1 MAVADT
7 QFSGQVVA
15 GRYRLGQR
23 RGSGV
28 EAATFD
34 AYDQQLQ
41 RVVAVRMV
49 HPDLSADPVFR
60 TRFQETMA
68 KVIEL
73 HHPNLAVVHDFGSA
87 LWNGHEVLFTAVEHL
102 AGGSLRDLLDR
113 GRALSPSQALVVG
126 LDTCKALDAM
136 HRRGLTHGD
145 IRPAT
150 LVFGDDRRLRVIDV
164 GLAGALAETLWAD
177 PITMPNDR
185 ATYASPELAAAGVR
199 EQRGDVYSLCLTLL
213 EVVTRSVPFIG
224 DSAVSTLSNRV
235 GRLMPVSADLGPLAS
250 VLERAGRPD
259 PADRSTAAEFGRAL
273 VQTAQKLPRP
283 EPIPILGSSLLPA
296 VATQPPDPTGPVRR
310 PSAAGPSDGSGG
322 IPRPA
327 DERRAADRRT
337 ANGSHRASPEPTGP
351 APAAPAPAGP
361 KQSSP
366 VQSTPVQSTP
376 VPSTPVPSRPALSRP
391 ALAGGADAVAHGAD
405 QPVTGGVPLVVGTSD
420 VAASVAAAPPPI
432 VADRTAA
439 TPVADRATN
448 RQPVSRPEADD
459 PVAPIERVRR
469 RRGRLPLLLAIVA
482 VLGLAAAGVTWFA
495 TRVESHPVPALEGL
509 PIGEALN
516 KVAGLGWDTISTE
529 EASESVPTGAVI
541 RTQPP
546 AGTDLKEGAQLQF
559 VVSTGPAPRPLPELL
574 NLSLADA
581 TTALTSIGLVIETSE
596 PVFDESVPPDQVISW
611 SVPDQPTLAA
621 GATVVSGTTV
631 RVVVSAGPAPRTIPD
646 VVNMDPAAA
655 RSALEVQ
662 NLVAAQLP
670 DEFSDTVPAGAVLR
684 VDPPAGTMVPRG
696 TTVSFVVSKGPD
708 VVAIPALANLTVDQV
723 QAALAAAGL
732 TLGTVTGDPAGVLI
746 DSMYQGTSLVADQL
760 LPRGA
765 AIDITLLD
773 LRGFPSP

>member
-34 AYDQQLQ
+34 AFDQQLQ
-41 RVVAVRMV
+41 RIVAVRMV

-60 TRFQETMA
+60 GRFQETMA

-73 HHPNLAVVHDFGSA
+73 HHPNLAVVHDFGAA

-126 LDTCKALDAM
+126 LDTCKALDAL

-164 GLAGALAETLWAD
+164 GLAGALAETLWVD

-283 EPIPILGSSLLPA
+283 EPIPILGAPLLPA

-310 PSAAGPSDGSGG
+310 PTVADASDVRAGTVRQS
-322 IPRPA
+322 
-327 DERRAADRRT
+327 
-337 ANGSHRASPEPTGP
+337 P
-351 APAAPAPAGP
+351 APAAPPLVARNTDMAPA
-361 KQSSP
+361 
-366 VQSTPVQSTP
+366 
-376 VPSTPVPSRPALSRP
+376 AI
-391 ALAGGADAVAHGAD
+391 D
-405 QPVTGGVPLVVGTSD
+405 
-420 VAASVAAAPPPI
+420 APPP
-432 VADRTAA
+432 VTDQPAA
-439 TPVADRATN
+439 ARPAAARPAAA
-448 RQPVSRPEADD
+448 RPSAARPAAARPAAARPAAARPEVDD
-459 PVAPIERVRR
+459 PIAPIERVGR
-469 RRGRLPLLLAIVA
+469 RRGRLPLFVAIVA
-482 VLGLAAAGVTWFA
+482 VVGLAAATITWFA
-495 TRVESHPVPALEGL
+495 TRVDAHPVPSLEGL

-516 KVAGLGWDTISTE
+516 KVAGLGWATISTE
-529 EASESVPTGAVI
+529 EASETVPTGAVI

-546 AGTDLKEGAQLQF
+546 AGTDLREGAQLQF
-559 VVSTGPAPRPLPELL
+559 VVSTGPAPRPLPELV

-581 TTALTSIGLVIETSE
+581 TTALTSIGLVIETSD
-596 PVFDESVPPDQVISW
+596 PVFDESFPADAVIRW

-646 VVNMDPAAA
+646 VVNMDPTAA
-655 RSALEVQ
+655 RAALEAQ
-662 NLVAAQLP
+662 NLVVSQVP
-670 DEFSDTVPAGAVLR
+670 DEFSDTVPFGAVMR

-696 TTVSFVVSKGPD
+696 AQVSFVVSKGPD
-708 VVAIPALANLTVDQV
+708 VVAIPPLANLTLDQV
-723 QAALAAAGL
+723 QAALATAGL
-732 TLGTVTGDPAGVLI
+732 ALGTVTGDPAGVLI
-746 DSMYQGTSLVADQL
+746 DSQYQGTSLVADQL

-773 LRGFPSP
+773 LRGFPSA